1 MLKDIKISITKL
13 QNKSGSS
20 SSSSFRANITSE
32 LSLLFNPNRY
42 HTVTFKVKNN
52 VVEIIP
58 TAKVSSS
65 TLTRAYCYN
74 KFSYSAQFT
83 IPKEIIKLINPIDE
97 LNQINMLF
105 DEENNKLIIKKH
117 DHCALCYNECEEDSI
132 EVNGNLVCGKCVHE
146 IRKGA

>member
-1 MLKDIKISITKL
+1 MLKDMKISITKL
-13 QNKSGSS
+13 QNKSG
-20 SSSSFRANITSE
+20 SSSFRANITSE
-32 LSLLFNPNRY
+32 LSLLFNPKRY

-58 TAKVSSS
+58 TAKVSSN
-65 TLTRAYCYN
+65 TLTRAYCYS

-105 DEENNKLIIKKH
+105 DLDNNKLIIKKH
-117 DHCALCYNECEEDSI
+117 EQVCALCYNKCEEDSI
-132 EVNGNLVCGKCVHE
+132 EVNGNLICSKCVCE

>member
-1 MLKDIKISITKL
+1 MLKNIKISITKL
-13 QNKSGSS
+13 QNKSG
-20 SSSSFRANITSE
+20 SSSFRANITSE
-32 LSLLFNPNRY
+32 LSLLFNPKRY

-58 TAKVSSS
+58 TAKVSSN
-65 TLTRAYCYN
+65 TLTRAYCYS

-105 DEENNKLIIKKH
+105 DEDNNKLIIKKN
-117 DHCALCYNECEEDSI
+117 DQVCALCYNKCEEDAI
-132 EVNGNLVCGKCVHE
+132 EVNGNLICSKCVCE

>member
-20 SSSSFRANITSE
+20 SLRANITSE

-42 HTVTFKVKNN
+42 HIVTFKVKNN

-58 TAKVSSS
+58 TAKVSSN
-65 TLTRAYCYN
+65 TLSRAYCYS

-105 DEENNKLIIKKH
+105 DLDNNKLIIKKH
-117 DHCALCYNECEEDSI
+117 DQVCALCYNKCEEDVI
-132 EVNGNLVCGKCVHE
+132 EVNGNLICSKCVCE

>member
-20 SSSSFRANITSE
+20 SLRANITSE
-32 LSLLFNPNRY
+32 LSLLFNPKRY

-65 TLTRAYCYN
+65 TLTRAYCYS

-97 LNQINMLF
+97 FHQINMLF
-105 DEENNKLIIKKH
+105 DEDNNKLIIKKH
-117 DHCALCYNECEEDSI
+117 DQVCALCYNKCEEDAI
-132 EVNGNLVCGKCVHE
+132 EVNGNLVCSKCVCE

>member
-1 MLKDIKISITKL
+1 MLKNIKISITKL

-20 SSSSFRANITSE
+20 SLRANITAE
-32 LSLLFNPNRY
+32 LSLLFNPKRY

-58 TAKVSSS
+58 TAKVSSN
-65 TLTRAYCYN
+65 TLTRAYCYS

-105 DEENNKLIIKKH
+105 DLDNNKLIIKKH
-117 DHCALCYNECEEDSI
+117 DQVCALCYNKCEEDAI
-132 EVNGNLVCGKCVHE
+132 EVNGNLICSKCVDE

>member
-20 SSSSFRANITSE
+20 SSFRANITSE
-32 LSLLFNPNRY
+32 LSLLFNPKRY

-58 TAKVSSS
+58 TAKVSSN
-65 TLTRAYCYN
+65 TLTRAYCYS

-105 DEENNKLIIKKH
+105 DEDNNKLIIKKN
-117 DHCALCYNECEEDSI
+117 DHCALCYNKCEEDSI
-132 EVNGNLVCGKCVHE
+132 EVNGNLICSKCVDE

>member
-20 SSSSFRANITSE
+20 SLRANITAE
-32 LSLLFNPNRY
+32 LSLLFNPKRY

-58 TAKVSSS
+58 TAKVSSN
-65 TLTRAYCYN
+65 TLTRAYCYS

-105 DEENNKLIIKKH
+105 DEDNNKLIIKKH
-117 DHCALCYNECEEDSI
+117 DQVCALCYNKCEEDAI
-132 EVNGNLVCGKCVHE
+132 EVNGNLICSKCVCE

>member
-1 MLKDIKISITKL
+1 MLKNIKISITKL

-20 SSSSFRANITSE
+20 SLRANITAE
-32 LSLLFNPNRY
+32 LSLLFNPKRY

-58 TAKVSSS
+58 TAKVSSN
-65 TLTRAYCYN
+65 TLTRAYCYS

-105 DEENNKLIIKKH
+105 DEDNNKLIIKKN
-117 DHCALCYNECEEDSI
+117 DQVCALCYNKCEEDAI
-132 EVNGNLVCGKCVHE
+132 EVNGNLICSKCVCE

>member
-20 SSSSFRANITSE
+20 SFRANITAE
-32 LSLLFNPNRY
+32 LSLLFNPKRY

-58 TAKVSSS
+58 TAKVSSN
-65 TLTRAYCYN
+65 TLTRAYCYS

-105 DEENNKLIIKKH
+105 DEDNNKLIIKKH
-117 DHCALCYNECEEDSI
+117 DQVCALCYNKCEEDSI
-132 EVNGNLVCGKCVHE
+132 EVNGNLICSKCVDE

>member
-1 MLKDIKISITKL
+1 MLKNIKISITKL

-20 SSSSFRANITSE
+20 SLRANITAE

-42 HTVTFKVKNN
+42 HIVTFKVKNN

-58 TAKVSSS
+58 TAKVSSN
-65 TLTRAYCYN
+65 TLSRAYCYS

-105 DEENNKLIIKKH
+105 DLDNNKLIIKKH
-117 DHCALCYNECEEDSI
+117 DQVCALCYNKCEDAI
-132 EVNGNLVCGKCVHE
+132 EVNGNLVCSKCVDE

>member
-1 MLKDIKISITKL
+1 MLKNIKISITKL

-20 SSSSFRANITSE
+20 SLRANITSE

-42 HTVTFKVKNN
+42 HVITFNVKNN

-58 TAKVSSS
+58 TAKVSSN
-65 TLTRAYCYN
+65 TLTRTYCYS

-97 LNQINMLF
+97 FHQINMLF
-105 DEENNKLIIKKH
+105 DESNNKLIIKKH
-117 DHCALCYNECEEDSI
+117 DQVCALCYNKCDEDSI
-132 EVNGNLVCGKCVHE
+132 EVNGNLVCSKCVYE

>member
-1 MLKDIKISITKL
+1 MLKNIKISITKL

-20 SSSSFRANITSE
+20 SLRANITSE
-32 LSLLFNPNRY
+32 LSLLFNPKRY

-58 TAKVSSS
+58 TAKVSSN
-65 TLTRAYCYN
+65 TLTRAYCYS

-105 DEENNKLIIKKH
+105 DEDNNKLIIKKN
-117 DHCALCYNECEEDSI
+117 DQVCALCYNKCEEDAI
-132 EVNGNLVCGKCVHE
+132 EVNSNLICIKCVCE
-146 IRKGA
+146 IRNGA

>member
-20 SSSSFRANITSE
+20 SFRANITSE
-32 LSLLFNPNRY
+32 LSLLFNPKRY
-42 HTVTFKVKNN
+42 HTVTFKVNNN

-58 TAKVSSS
+58 TAKVSSN
-65 TLTRAYCYN
+65 TLTRAYCYS

-105 DEENNKLIIKKH
+105 DEDNNKLIIKKH
-117 DHCALCYNECEEDSI
+117 DQVCALCYNKCEEDTI
-132 EVNGNLVCGKCVHE
+132 QVNGNLICSKCVDE